1 MNIYIYYYLI
11 AVNMIAFVVS
21 GLDKHAAVHHK
32 RRVPEKTLFSIAIIG
47 GSIGLF
53 ISMLFFR
60 HKTRH
65 WYFMI
70 GVPVLIL
77 CQMMILYLMHI
88 DYFHY

>member
-1 MNIYIYYYLI
+1 MNVYIYYYLI
-11 AVNMIAFVVS
+11 AVNMIAFAVS
-21 GLDKHAAVHHK
+21 GLDKHAAIHGR
-32 RRVPEKTLFSIAIIG
+32 RRVSEKTLFSIAIIG

-60 HKTRH
+60 HKTKH

-77 CQMMILYLMHI
+77 GQIIFYLYLHHNLGVI
-88 DYFHY
+88 